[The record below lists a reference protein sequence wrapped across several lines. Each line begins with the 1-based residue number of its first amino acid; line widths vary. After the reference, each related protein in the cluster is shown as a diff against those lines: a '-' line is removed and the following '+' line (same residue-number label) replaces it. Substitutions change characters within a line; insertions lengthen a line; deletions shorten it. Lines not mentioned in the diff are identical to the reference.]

1 MTSSS
6 ETAARCS
13 WADQRSDSL
22 GAWVWAWLWP
32 MRGWLLKASCHA
44 SSGKCCQML
53 SDVSI
58 RKDSSAMGRR
68 LASATAHA
76 SEPQQGSASR
86 AAASGSS
93 EFHRARTLFIVL
105 TIASPHVQKASER
118 SCPHG
123 ILLLHGGRSLL
134 LLRAVSG

>member
-1 MTSSS
+1 MASSS

-22 GAWVWAWLWP
+22 VAWVWAWLWP
-32 MRGWLLKASCHA
+32 
-44 SSGKCCQML
+44 
-53 SDVSI
+53 
-58 RKDSSAMGRR
+58 MGRR